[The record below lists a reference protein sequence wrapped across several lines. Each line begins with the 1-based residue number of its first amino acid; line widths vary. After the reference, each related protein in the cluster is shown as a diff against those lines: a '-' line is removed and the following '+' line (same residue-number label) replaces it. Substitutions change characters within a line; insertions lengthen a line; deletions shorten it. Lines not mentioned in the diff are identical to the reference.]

1 MLPLNTGWRIFA
13 DDLPARLTENENDTA
28 FHLPG
33 ADALADFSDLLGES
47 ACPDS
52 SETAPTDAPF
62 PLPAALPEDVR
73 GAAELRLNLDFGK
86 LHAQDAELVFELIRG
101 RGRVFIGDTPAAS
114 FQNPKDSMLR
124 VPLFRALHLGRRQ
137 TVRLCF
143 DASRPAGVL
152 GGVCLHAVSHARL
165 RDTVLIPD
173 AQTQTVRLQ
182 TTVCAMNTGD
192 YLLRVQTACAEN
204 EPPVYDDA
212 LFLSS
217 GEQQLVVKTFSFPAP
232 RFLPGSPYAGCAVRL
247 TLFKR
252 RLHRGTFFPGS
263 RCDEQTV
270 SCGYSGRPAD
280 YDLPLLPEE
289 CADPDALLA
298 RLSPMRLPGL
308 RLDTPAPDLFYRK
321 MTLSGISV
329 FHPVVTD
336 ALRERLSRHAC
347 VSFGDAPM
355 PRMRSLPL
363 LDAWQLCGLTAC
375 LRTPPA
381 NLSPAELL
389 LEAAGKPLDPQSPDV
404 AAILLWLRA
413 VRVRLSAE
421 AARQGRFS
429 GSLCA
434 PGVWQDEDVY
444 AALQTALAPTHISA
458 LPLRGAWFAGSR
470 FSASIRAF
478 VEPEKSADDLIV
490 RAYLEDENGK
500 KLATLKRPCP
510 PDGGEIG
517 LLECTLPRSVC
528 VLTLFASLSRG
539 NQIMEQNQIPVYV
552 GEKGMLEAAF

>member
-13 DDLPARLTENENDTA
+13 DDLPARLTESEPDTA

-33 ADALADFSDLLGES
+33 ADALADFSDLLGEN

-52 SETAPTDAPF
+52 SEAAPTDAPF

-73 GAAELRLNLDFGK
+73 GAAELRLELDFGK

-101 RGRVFIGDTPAAS
+101 KGRVFIGDTPAAS
-114 FQNPKDSMLR
+114 FQNPKDGMLR

-217 GEQQLVVKTFSFPAP
+217 GEQQSITKTFPFPAP

-289 CADPDALLA
+289 CTDPDALLT

-321 MTLSGISV
+321 MTLSGIGV

-347 VSFGDAPM
+347 VSFGNAPM

-404 AAILLWLRA
+404 AAVLLWLRA

-517 LLECTLPRSVC
+517 LLECTLPHSVC

-539 NQIMEQNQIPVYV
+539 NQVMEQNQIPVYV

>member
-1 MLPLNTGWRIFA
+1 MRPLNTGWRIFA
-13 DDLPARLTENENDTA
+13 DDLPARLTESEPDTA

-114 FQNPKDSMLR
+114 FQNPKDGMLR

-182 TTVCAMNTGD
+182 TTVCAMDEGD

-212 LFLSS
+212 LFLAS
-217 GEQQLVVKTFSFPAP
+217 GEQQLVVKTFPFPAP

-270 SCGYSGRPAD
+270 SCG
-280 YDLPLLPEE
+280 
-289 CADPDALLA
+289 
-298 RLSPMRLPGL
+298 
-308 RLDTPAPDLFYRK
+308 
-321 MTLSGISV
+321 
-329 FHPVVTD
+329 
-336 ALRERLSRHAC
+336 
-347 VSFGDAPM
+347 
-355 PRMRSLPL
+355 
-363 LDAWQLCGLTAC
+363 
-375 LRTPPA
+375 
-381 NLSPAELL
+381 
-389 LEAAGKPLDPQSPDV
+389 
-404 AAILLWLRA
+404 
-413 VRVRLSAE
+413 
-421 AARQGRFS
+421 
-429 GSLCA
+429 
-434 PGVWQDEDVY
+434 
-444 AALQTALAPTHISA
+444 
-458 LPLRGAWFAGSR
+458 
-470 FSASIRAF
+470 
-478 VEPEKSADDLIV
+478 
-490 RAYLEDENGK
+490 
-500 KLATLKRPCP
+500 
-510 PDGGEIG
+510 
-517 LLECTLPRSVC
+517 
-528 VLTLFASLSRG
+528 
-539 NQIMEQNQIPVYV
+539 
-552 GEKGMLEAAF
+552 